1 MVIRKRGS
9 GILLHVTSLPSNFGI
24 GDFGPWAFKF
34 ADLLSEARQSYWN
47 ILPLTPTSMEYG
59 NSPYKADSSFA
70 GNTLLIS
77 PKLLVK
83 EKFLPD
89 WLLNS
94 LQDLPSKRVD
104 YKAVSEIKNQIIKK
118 AYEDFR
124 QKIRDYSSEFETFC
138 AENSNWLDDYTLY
151 KALKEEIGKPWYLW
165 PPHLRDREEGALEEK
180 KRNLKDLIELQK
192 FAQFVFFRQWRSLKE
207 YCRSKRL
214 NVIGDLPFYVSLDSS
229 DVWAHPEIFKLDMEK
244 RPKFVSGVPPDYFS
258 DSGQLWGD
266 PVYDWVRLAATH
278 FEWWMDRIE
287 HSLKLFDML
296 RLDHFRGFIAY
307 WEVPSYA
314 KKALNGKWVE
324 IPSEIF
330 FNALFSRFP
339 DPPLIAED
347 LGFITA
353 EVREVIKKYD
363 IPGMKVLLFA
373 FGGSPDNP
381 YLPHNHLRNAVV
393 LTGTH
398 DTNTVRGWYTEEATQ
413 EERNM
418 LFKYI
423 GRKTSEE
430 EVSWELIRLSMIS
443 VASLSII
450 PMQDVLSLGSESRMN
465 RPAISMNNWEWRV
478 TEEQFGCDAFWRLR
492 EMTEIFGRY

>member
-151 KALKEEIGKPWYLW
+151 KALK
-165 PPHLRDREEGALEEK
+165 
-180 KRNLKDLIELQK
+180 
-192 FAQFVFFRQWRSLKE
+192 
-207 YCRSKRL
+207 
-214 NVIGDLPFYVSLDSS
+214 
-229 DVWAHPEIFKLDMEK
+229 
-244 RPKFVSGVPPDYFS
+244 
-258 DSGQLWGD
+258 
-266 PVYDWVRLAATH
+266 
-278 FEWWMDRIE
+278 
-287 HSLKLFDML
+287 
-296 RLDHFRGFIAY
+296 
-307 WEVPSYA
+307 
-314 KKALNGKWVE
+314 
-324 IPSEIF
+324 
-330 FNALFSRFP
+330 
-339 DPPLIAED
+339 
-347 LGFITA
+347 
-353 EVREVIKKYD
+353 
-363 IPGMKVLLFA
+363 
-373 FGGSPDNP
+373 
-381 YLPHNHLRNAVV
+381 
-393 LTGTH
+393 
-398 DTNTVRGWYTEEATQ
+398 
-413 EERNM
+413 
-418 LFKYI
+418 
-423 GRKTSEE
+423 
-430 EVSWELIRLSMIS
+430 
-443 VASLSII
+443 
-450 PMQDVLSLGSESRMN
+450 
-465 RPAISMNNWEWRV
+465 
-478 TEEQFGCDAFWRLR
+478 
-492 EMTEIFGRY
+492 